1 MDSVPYC
8 VDYKLLEKFD
18 NDCFINGEYHLSDNQ
33 FDAIVKDF
41 QQNSKSEQNK
51 LKLKQLGLNVLSIR
65 DKKDRLYV
73 LAYKRLYLNPIK
85 RTLRAED
92 DVSLCYEFNVNQE
105 VCNITYYLDETD
117 LPLLDNFANNLEAI
131 KDKIYS
137 KHAHKIQVDDL
148 PYIYALASDITV
160 NLESEYSSIVNMY
173 ENGTIPVPI
182 RAFFGE
188 LVSPIRGAH
197 YPITLVNNQ
206 INLDQIL
213 AIDNAFV
220 SPLSYVQGP
229 PGTGKTKTII
239 NTLVTAFFNKKTVLF
254 SSYNNHPIDTVA
266 ESLKSLKYRDQI
278 IPFPII
284 RLGNNDK
291 IDLAI
296 EYIKHLRE
304 QVKDINIFESTLDK
318 YREEKVERMTQL
330 TTLLKKYME
339 IVELK
344 ERKEPQKTFWKMQ
357 MPDF

>member
-1 MDSVPYC
+1 M
-8 VDYKLLEKFD
+8 
-18 NDCFINGEYHLSDNQ
+18 
-33 FDAIVKDF
+33 
-41 QQNSKSEQNK
+41 
-51 LKLKQLGLNVLSIR
+51 
-65 DKKDRLYV
+65 
-73 LAYKRLYLNPIK
+73 
-85 RTLRAED
+85 
-92 DVSLCYEFNVNQE
+92 
-105 VCNITYYLDETD
+105 
-117 LPLLDNFANNLEAI
+117 
-131 KDKIYS
+131 
-137 KHAHKIQVDDL
+137 
-148 PYIYALASDITV
+148 
-160 NLESEYSSIVNMY
+160 
-173 ENGTIPVPI
+173 
-182 RAFFGE
+182 
-188 LVSPIRGAH
+188 
-197 YPITLVNNQ
+197 
-206 INLDQIL
+206 

-344 ERKEPQKTFWKMQ
+344 ERKETAEDLLENADAGLLTFKVQLQARQISKITKRINEIGEISNEEALNLLKDDSDVFQKFLYYTSAKQIKQLDNPEYKELNDILDIDDKQARRRAFNDYIGNDESFQLFLKVFPIVVTTCISSYRLGEPKQYFDLVVMDEASQCNSAVSLFSVIRGNSLMLVGDPQQLKPVILLDKKKNILLRQ
-357 MPDF
+357 KYNVAEEYDYIDKSIYDVYLACDSCSEEVLLS